1 MLDHDLTATE
11 ARHLLSVRDDDP
23 AGWSRRRFLG
33 LVAAGLVGGAVT
45 GDLSGLFPGAARE
58 ALATP
63 PVSPTDGILVLVT
76 MYGGNDGFNM
86 VVPYTDGRYYSARGS
101 LAIPPG
107 QVRLI
112 DDRYGFHPN
121 LAFLHQLY
129 HQGKVAVVNGVGYP
143 RPDLSH
149 FTSMASWM
157 SARPGGTPSSGW
169 VGRWLDALGGAVDDF
184 RGASVDSSVPLHM
197 QGEERRAAGIAESGG
212 GWGTATSARDQ
223 RMYAAMRRFAAS
235 PAGRGPWHDAIAT
248 TIKAQLD
255 LAGSIAPVYAT
266 TLPDGEI
273 VRKMEIAARLINA
286 DLGFRVID
294 VSWGDFDTHA
304 GQPYQHGERMRELDA
319 ALAQLFASLQDR
331 FRGQVTVLTVSE
343 FGRTPYANGS
353 AGTDHGTA
361 SSVLVIGDHV
371 RGGLYGQYPTFA
383 GLARWDRPAFHV
395 DFRSVYASVIDGW
408 LGGGSTEVLRATF
421 EDLHLFSATPGS
433 SGGTPPPPGGGVD
446 PPPEPGT
453 PPALVPADY
462 VALTPF
468 RVFDSRGGAGG
479 RSVPLAPGESVDVQV
494 GGLGGVPASGA
505 FAVALNVTGTGASQ
519 PTYLTVWSPH
529 RARPWTSNVNLVP
542 GRTTPNLVVAELSSG
557 GRVRL
562 YNAAGST
569 HVVIDVVGYF
579 RSGGGTRLLPLVPAR
594 VLDTRE
600 GLGAPARRL
609 GPGGQIDVTLEGV
622 GGVPAGSTAVVLN
635 VTATRVSAASF
646 VTVWPTGTSMP
657 LASSLNVQPGDTV
670 PNLVVAPIGTGG
682 RVSFYNALG
691 EVDLVADVVGCFCPS
706 ATGRHVPIAPAR
718 LMDTRDGTG
727 GTSDR
732 IGQQPVALGVVGVGG
747 VPASGVSA
755 VLLNVTAVAPT
766 AATYLTVW
774 PAGES
779 MPLASSL
786 NASAGQTVANSVM
799 AKVGANGRVMIF
811 NAAGATDVVVD
822 VAGYFT
828 T

>member
-1 MLDHDLTATE
+1 MIDHDVTATE
-11 ARHLLSVRDDDP
+11 ARRLLSVHDEDP

-33 LVAAGLVGGAVT
+33 LVAAGLVGGTVT
-45 GDLSGLFPGAARE
+45 GDLAGLLPGAGRE

-63 PVSPTDGILVLVT
+63 PVSPTDGILVVVT

-86 VVPYTDGRYYSARGS
+86 IVPYTDSRYYAARGG
-101 LAIPPG
+101 LAIPAG
-107 QVRLI
+107 QVRRI

-121 LAFLHQLY
+121 LAYLDQLY
-129 HQGKVAVVNGVGYP
+129 RQGKVAVVNGVGYP

-149 FTSMASWM
+149 FTSMAYWM
-157 SARPGGTPSSGW
+157 SARPGSTPSSGW
-169 VGRWLDALGGAVDDF
+169 LGRWLDGVGGAVDDF

-197 QGEERRAAGIAESGG
+197 QGEVRRAAGIAESGG
-212 GWGTATSARDQ
+212 GWGTGTSARDR
-223 RMYAAMRRFAAS
+223 RMYAAMRRFAAA
-235 PAGRGPWHDAIAT
+235 PAGRGNWHDAVAT

-255 LAGSIAPVYAT
+255 LAGSIAPVYAA
-266 TLPDGEI
+266 TLPNGEI

-294 VSWGDFDTHA
+294 VSWGEFDTHA
-304 GQPYQHGERMRELDA
+304 GQAYQHGERMRELDA

-331 FRGQVTVLTVSE
+331 FRTQVTVVTVSE

-361 SSVLVIGDHV
+361 SSLLVVGDRV
-371 RGGLYGQYPTFA
+371 RGGLYGQYPSFT
-383 GLARWDRPAFHV
+383 GLGRWDRPAFHV
-395 DFRSVYASVIDGW
+395 DFRSVYASIIDGW
-408 LGGGSTEVLRATF
+408 LGGGSTEVLGGRF
-421 EDLHLFSATPGS
+421 EDLHLFSAAPGGP
-433 SGGTPPPPGGGVD
+433 GGPPPPPGSGTE
-446 PPPEPGT
+446 PPPEPGA

-462 VALTPF
+462 VALTPL

-479 RSVPLAPGESVDVQV
+479 RTAPLAPGETIDVQV
-494 GGLGGVPASGA
+494 GGLGGVPTAGA

-519 PTYLTVWSPH
+519 PTFLTVWSPH
-529 RARPWTSNVNLVP
+529 RARPWTSNVNLTP
-542 GRTTPNLVVAELSSG
+542 GRTTPNLVVAELSSS

-569 HVVIDVVGYF
+569 HVVVDVVGYF

-609 GPGGQIDVTLEGV
+609 GPGGQIDLTLEGV
-622 GGVPAGSTAVVLN
+622 GGVPAGSSAAVLN
-635 VTATRVSAASF
+635 VTATRVSAASY
-646 VTVWPTGTSMP
+646 VTVWPTGASMP

-670 PNLVVAPIGTGG
+670 ANLVVAPIGAGG
-682 RVSFYNALG
+682 RVSLYNALG
-691 EVDLVADVVGCFCPS
+691 EIDLVADVVGAFCPA
-706 ATGRHVPIAPAR
+706 ATGRQVPIAPQR

-727 GTSDR
+727 GTSGPIR
-732 IGQQPVALGVVGVGG
+732 QVPVALGVTGVGG
-747 VPASGVSA
+747 VPVAGVSA
-755 VLLNVTAVAPT
+755 VLVNVTAVAPT
-766 AATYLTVW
+766 SATYLTVW
-774 PAGES
+774 PAGEA

-799 AKVGANGRVMIF
+799 AKVGADGRVMLF
-811 NAAGATDVVVD
+811 NAAGSTHVVVD
-822 VAGYFT
+822 AVGYFT
-828 T
+828 A